1 MLKRR
6 FTATLL
12 TLALTYL
19 IIPLQ
24 VQEGTHVHYA
34 AEAPLTQWKALD
46 QFTSVESCERSR
58 ASFLSIAREFTTEET
73 LRKALSYDGPP
84 PLSAEKGRQ
93 AFDLLTLGVPLTRC
107 VNAIGSALERANY

>member
-19 IIPLQ
+19 IIPPQ
-24 VQEGTHVHYA
+24 VQEGTHVRYE
-34 AEAPLTQWKALD
+34 AEAPVTAWKALD
-46 QFTSVESCERSR
+46 QFGSAESCERSR
-58 ASFLSIAREFTTEET
+58 ALFISMAQEFTTTEK
-73 LRKALSYDGPP
+73 LRKALSYHDLP
-84 PLSAEKGRQ
+84 PLSVADGRQ
-93 AFDLLTLGVPLTRC
+93 AFDLVTLGFPLTRC